1 MRARLLAKNASRLS
15 SILRRRCRLPTIIVS
30 WARVITSR
38 LSQFF
43 NISDVKLYVSSNVSL
58 IVVIVVNIVLQTD
71 VEIPRVRLDDN
82 RSCARVNMKVRQAS
96 ERIKDF
102 ELIEEGMTCEE
113 ACQEARRCIRCDHFG
128 FGILKGGRIEKW

>member
-1 MRARLLAKNASRLS
+1 M
-15 SILRRRCRLPTIIVS
+15 
-30 WARVITSR
+30 
-38 LSQFF
+38 
-43 NISDVKLYVSSNVSL
+43 ISA
-58 IVVIVVNIVLQTD
+58 D